1 MLRNDLSAILSKRT
15 FDVTTTDQAVHGKTV
30 MKKAL
35 RNGVLAILTGALCV
49 IGYLIYNEDAEHA
62 PAKKEW
68 ESLQE
73 QVVIQKQEKKI
84 LTIDWNSLLASNP
97 DVVGWI
103 YVPGCGINYPI
114 LQDNSNTYYLNH
126 TLYRTYDS
134 YGSIFLSASNN
145 KQFTDDNSI
154 IYGHSVQYVGGMFT
168 GLKNYADSSFY
179 ENHPY
184 FYLLTPV
191 ANYKC
196 KVKSFAKTTED
207 STFYKTHFSEGEKS
221 SILSKM
227 QSEAQFSSLNQSD
240 LENGLIT
247 LSTCDL
253 DYGLN
258 SNHRLLLVGSKEIT
272 KEEINL
278 E

>member
-1 MLRNDLSAILSKRT
+1 
-15 FDVTTTDQAVHGKTV
+15 

-49 IGYLIYNEDAEHA
+49 IGYLIYKEDAEHA

-68 ESLQE
+68 ETLQE
-73 QVVIQKQEKKI
+73 RVVNQKQEEKI
-84 LTIDWNSLLASNP
+84 LTVDWNSLLASNP

-103 YVPGCGINYPI
+103 YVPGSDINYPI
-114 LQDNSNTYYLNH
+114 LQDDSNTYYLNH

-145 KQFTDDNSI
+145 NKFIDDNSI

-168 GLKNYADSSFY
+168 GLKNYEYSSFY
-179 ENHPY
+179 ESHPY
-184 FYLLTPV
+184 FYLLTPETS
-191 ANYKC
+191 YKC
-196 KVKSFAKTTED
+196 VVKAFVKTTED
-207 STFYKTHFSEGEKS
+207 STFYKTRFSEGERS
-221 SILSKM
+221 STLSKM
-227 QSEAQFSSLNQSD
+227 KSEAQFSSLEQSD
-240 LENGLIT
+240 LETGLIT

-253 DYGLN
+253 SYGLN

-272 KEEINL
+272 NEEIIL